1 MCAYTGYLTDCTH
14 MGEHSRLTIAKKL
27 ITSPDEECY
36 KWKRQRGWFQKK
48 QSNRITCSCP
58 SKEDCVPLWREAIT
72 DRRVEEALENQGPSW
87 PYRKVK
93 MKNQDIV
100 MIQ

>member
-1 MCAYTGYLTDCTH
+1 MKNVINQKDR
-14 MGEHSRLTIAKKL
+14 EDVFR
-27 ITSPDEECY
+27 
-36 KWKRQRGWFQKK
+36 KK
-48 QSNRITCSCP
+48 QSNRITCSGP

-100 MIQ
+100 DTIN